1 MPTYNPLNLL
11 GDYRLANRREA
22 EGVTPPFQANKERQK
37 AWGVPFLNF
46 VGKAGELPYLVGTAG
61 FSEIDFGTEFV
72 NIKQSDKTSRKGQ
85 TEEIRQSNKQR
96 KSS

>member
-1 MPTYNPLNLL
+1 M
-11 GDYRLANRREA
+11 AA
-22 EGVTPPFQANKERQK
+22 ENNNNNILE
-37 AWGVPFLNF
+37 
-46 VGKAGELPYLVGTAG
+46 AG

-72 NIKQSDKTSRKGQ
+72 NIKQSEKTSRKGQ